1 MNMRLTVAAATAT
14 VLASIALYPLLSG
27 GMWFWAGVGAVI
39 VVAAIGALTRRRA
52 IPAIL
57 CFAAAIAGEFVYLNA
72 VFASHQSW
80 GGLVP
85 NGQSVHHLREL
96 VMQAMNETSKYAPP
110 VPDRP
115 GIVLL
120 TAAGI
125 GFVAALV
132 DVLAVRLHRPAIAGL
147 PLLVLFCVPL
157 TTDARP
163 GAVGGTLVFCA
174 GVVGYLGL
182 LSADGRHRLRLWGR
196 LVHPW
201 DDEEDEGL
209 DIRPLTAAGRRIGSA
224 AVVLALSLP
233 LLVPGL
239 REHRLFP
246 GTGGGGSGGYHGQ
259 ISFPKPLDALN
270 NELHESRP
278 TTILTYRT
286 TDVQPPYL
294 QVYVLDRLGTNQW
307 TMAPPSNPTEL
318 TDKTMPGVP
327 GLVPTTPVIPLRETI
342 RLSSNLA
349 NSANVSYLP
358 LPYAPRQVKIDGP
371 WRVDSS
377 SLTVLATNAKL
388 AGLQYTVYGKDPN
401 PLPPQLIAAPP
412 APQSLE
418 ADQFVPE
425 AYRSLRRLARHIT
438 AGQHS
443 EYAKA
448 VALQNWFTQS
458 GNFVYSINGVSSSNT
473 PQALKKFLTKT
484 KKGYCQQFAFGM
496 AVLARLLHIPARVV
510 IGYTQGTLVTTDT
523 WQVKTSDAHAWPEL
537 YFAGAGWLR
546 FEPTPANIA
555 GLAGQATAFSPPY
568 SNPQEDASVN
578 SSPQTGLPSGNNP
591 SSQTPSG
598 HSNKKQFIGKLKGAS
613 GGPGATG
620 VSRKNSSSPLAAVAI
635 VLLAVLLIAPGLTRL
650 VTRRWRWW
658 KAHDDAARAHVAWCE
673 LRDDLTDHRVSS
685 RPSES
690 PRALARRVAQLL
702 GLTGAERAALDR
714 IALAEERASYAASP
728 AGSVQLRSDT
738 ALVRRAVARA
748 SGLRA
753 RWSARIVPTS
763 SLVPAR
769 AGLQHLLDV
778 FGWIELA
785 TTRARN
791 RALLRHQEPA

>member
-1 MNMRLTVAAATAT
+1 MRLTVAAATAT

-27 GMWFWAGVGAVI
+27 GMWFWAGAGAVI
-39 VVAAIGALTRRRA
+39 VVAAVGALTRRRA
-52 IPAIL
+52 IPAVL
-57 CFAAAIAGEFVYLNA
+57 CFAAAIAGEFIYLNA

-85 NGQSVHHLREL
+85 NGPSVHHLREL
-96 VMQAMNETSKYAPP
+96 VMQAMTETSKYAPP

-125 GFVAALV
+125 GLVAALT

-201 DDEEDEGL
+201 EDEDNEGP

-239 REHRLFP
+239 RQHRLFP
-246 GTGGGGSGGYHGQ
+246 GTGGSGGGGYHGQ

-307 TMAPPSNPTEL
+307 TMAPPSDPTAL
-318 TDKTMPGVP
+318 TNKTMPSVP

-358 LPYAPRQVKIDGP
+358 LPYAPRQVKIDGT
-371 WRVDSS
+371 WRVDST

-401 PLPPQLIAAPP
+401 PLPPQLIAAA
-412 APQSLE
+412 APSPSLE
-418 ADQFVPE
+418 ADEFVPQQ
-425 AYRSLRRLARHIT
+425 YKSLRRLAHHIT
-438 AGQHS
+438 AGQQS

-448 VALQNWFTQS
+448 VALQNWFTEA

-473 PQALKKFLTKT
+473 PQALKQFLTKT

-568 SNPQEDASVN
+568 SNPQEAATVN
-578 SSPQTGLPSGNNP
+578 TNPQTGLPAQSNP

-598 HSNKKQFIGKLKGAS
+598 HTNKKQIIGKLKGAT
-613 GGPGATG
+613 GGAGSAGA
-620 VSRKNSSSPLAAVAI
+620 SRKSSSSPLAGVAI

-650 VTRRWRWW
+650 ITRRWRWW

-673 LRDDLTDHRVSS
+673 LRDDLTDHRISS

-690 PRALARRVAQLL
+690 PRALARRVVQVL
-702 GLTGAERAALDR
+702 GLTGAEREALER

-728 AGSVQLRSDT
+728 TGSAQLRSDT
-738 ALVRRAVARA
+738 TLVRRAVARA